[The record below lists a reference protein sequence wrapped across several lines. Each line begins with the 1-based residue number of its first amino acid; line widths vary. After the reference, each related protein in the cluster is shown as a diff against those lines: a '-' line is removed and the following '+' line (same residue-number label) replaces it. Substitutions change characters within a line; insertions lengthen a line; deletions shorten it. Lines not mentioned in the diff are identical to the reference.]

1 MLYATVATE
10 VNAWLQTL
18 QVYEVHARIALEK
31 GDFTE
36 FNQCQSQLK
45 MLYHDIGGEN
55 RQEFTAYRLLYYIY
69 TQEVLG
75 RFQYMLPLL
84 GSCSCE
90 NFLRTCGVLTC

>member
-1 MLYATVATE
+1 
-10 VNAWLQTL
+10 
-18 QVYEVHARIALEK
+18 LEK

-55 RQEFTAYRLLYYIY
+55 RTEFTAYRLLYYIY

-75 RFQYMLPLL
+75 KPL
-84 GSCSCE
+84 G
-90 NFLRTCGVLTC
+90 LTALFIQFIKKTFYDDE